1 MEDLT
6 RVRFTNLDKLMYPG
20 LRLSKKDVIEYYI
33 RVAPRILPFLR
44 DRALVRNRYP
54 DGVQA
59 EGVLREGRP
68 ARGPRLGQDP
78 REAQQVGGQG
88 HQFWG
93 FPSSSRCLM
102 NYLCLAP
109 LVCS

>member
-1 MEDLT
+1 MENLT

-54 DGVQA
+54 DGEYLESLDVYCYVSKYYSGYPPHDVDQIKK
-59 EGVLREGRP
+59 E
-68 ARGPRLGQDP
+68 LG
-78 REAQQVGGQG
+78 
-88 HQFWG
+88 
-93 FPSSSRCLM
+93 
-102 NYLCLAP
+102 
-109 LVCS
+109 